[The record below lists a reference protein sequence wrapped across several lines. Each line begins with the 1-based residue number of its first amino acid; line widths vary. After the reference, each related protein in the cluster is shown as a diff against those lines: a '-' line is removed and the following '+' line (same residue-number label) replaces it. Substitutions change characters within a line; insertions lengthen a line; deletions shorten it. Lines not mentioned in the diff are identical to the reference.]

1 MTQGADDVKRALGFL
16 IPEEQE
22 ASLQGARVEIL
33 GELRSLHQAAD
44 DAPAERGV
52 VLELAETLKQLGDA
66 AGSVDTLASWV
77 RDHEEDLE
85 VVGTHGRTATE
96 VGDHSAAL
104 FAYDRMLRSSEGEA
118 KIDAVLR
125 LADAAEAAGQ
135 PMEAQTALESAFAD
149 EPTSPRLR
157 DRLRRMYEAAG
168 AYEDLANILLTEA
181 DKSED
186 PEVRSTLLVDVGD
199 LYLKAKKGEDACGM
213 YEQALELAESP
224 YAITSKLAQAY
235 VSLGELE
242 RAKSVLGE
250 AVQSHGKR
258 RTPELAVLQHSLASV
273 AEA

>member
-1 MTQGADDVKRALGFL
+1 
-16 IPEEQE
+16 
-22 ASLQGARVEIL
+22 
-33 GELRSLHQAAD
+33 
-44 DAPAERGV
+44 
-52 VLELAETLKQLGDA
+52 
-66 AGSVDTLASWV
+66 
-77 RDHEEDLE
+77 
-85 VVGTHGRTATE
+85 
-96 VGDHSAAL
+96 
-104 FAYDRMLRSSEGEA
+104 
-118 KIDAVLR
+118 
-125 LADAAEAAGQ
+125 
-135 PMEAQTALESAFAD
+135 
-149 EPTSPRLR
+149 
-157 DRLRRMYEAAG
+157 MYEAAG

-273 AEA
+273 GEASGDIEGMFSWLEAALMSDRNNGDVAQELAIRAQESGRYDIAVKALQSLTLSKGESPMSKGEAYFRQAQISHAQGDPKKGLLMARRAHAAEPDLPGVEQLIAELGG